1 MFDKGTG
8 IGTAVVV
15 IVIIVIIVVG
25 SGCSSGGSAVVV
37 IIVVGGSGSGGG
49 SGGVVVSSGGGVA
62 SGGFDTN
69 ILLDGDI
76 VGSRNSDA
84 AYTEAGFDFEC
95 HFARGAIIGEA
106 ANEVFQR
113 LDTPLREETVDV
125 GIDSKGNS

>member
-84 AYTEAGFDFEC
+84 AYTEAGFDFEG

-106 ANEVFQR
+106 AHEVFQR
-113 LDTPLREETVDV
+113 LDTPLREEAVDV

>member
-37 IIVVGGSGSGGG
+37 IIVVGGSGGG

-76 VGSRNSDA
+76 VGSGNSDA
-84 AYTEAGFDFEC
+84 AYTEAGFDFEG

-113 LDTPLREETVDV
+113 LDTPLREEAVDV